1 METRMHQRRTF
12 LTGLAAS
19 ALLPGHAMARPAL
32 PRECAWILGLW
43 RSDVARTMAHFSVQ
57 GRRPSA
63 EQLQKISTLFG
74 KITHEFLPGRLV
86 VREENGAHVRR
97 QAFGFR
103 VDGFTSSTVSLVL
116 RGRDRP
122 PGMTLYKGD
131 GHYFV
136 RSGNHLEYFKRQDA

>member
-1 METRMHQRRTF
+1 MIQRRTL

-19 ALLPGHAMARPAL
+19 AILPDHAMARPAL
-32 PRECAWILGLW
+32 PQECAWILGLW
-43 RSDVARTMAHFSVQ
+43 CSDVERTMAHFSFQ

-63 EQLQKISTLFG
+63 EQLDKIGTLFG
-74 KITHEFLPGRLV
+74 RMTHEFLPGRLI
-86 VREENGAHVRR
+86 VREENGAHVHR
-97 QAFGFR
+97 QEFGFR

-136 RSGNHLEYFKRQDA
+136 RSGQNFEYFTKQDA